1 MSWWGSGLPYAP
13 TIARMEQ
20 AQADR
25 KGGILPDSAF
35 YLEHEP
41 VVTFGRATPAEHLAA
56 EGPHGIPMVEVPRG
70 GLATYHGPGQ
80 LVGYLVVDLSKRADG
95 RPADLHAYLRAIEEG
110 LIAFLREE
118 YALPAGI
125 REGFTGVW
133 THGFRDAGG
142 TPAFPGRKLASI
154 GVSCRRWVTAHGF
167 ALNIEP
173 DMAAF
178 RAIVPCGITDAE
190 MTSVRRECE
199 LAGRPFDSKPMN
211 ELAAR
216 AHRHLALS
224 LADAGWCRPESK
236 EA

>member
-56 EGPHGIPMVEVPRG
+56 EGPHGIPTVEVPRG